1 MGRATTRISRPKMD
15 GLVDGSAQPRKQV
28 NSALLLHGYCGQ
40 KGPGASRVHASELAF
55 ATAAYFRLSLPD
67 GSTRVAFVFG
77 KSRVAPLKLIS
88 IPRLELQAVLMASRM
103 ADTVRKE
110 HDLPIDR
117 IVLWSDSMTVLRW
130 IRADARRFKPFVAH
144 RIGEIEELTDVS
156 QWRWVPTHS
165 NPADAATRAP
175 PETSAAQHIWTHGPE
190 FLTKP
195 ESEWPVEN
203 PGRDTTTSDD
213 QVEIKAEFTAV
224 VTKEAQLALPDISR
238 FSSWIRLMRTTA
250 WIVRYVNNL
259 RAKAS
264 SKPTVTCS
272 ELLPSEYQQAQKLW
286 WKKAQQDSFQEEIGD
301 LQKHSNVSS
310 SSKLRDL
317 SPVLDS
323 DGVLRMHGRI
333 RSAPPGSP
341 LTPEPVIL
349 DPSHPFTQMLLQ
361 QYHVWHGHHGQ
372 DSVASDVRQTY
383 WVLKLR
389 TAVRRTWTVCQQC
402 KNERAQPTPPQMGHI
417 LNARIATFIRPF
429 THCGMDYFGPLTV
442 TIGRRHEKRYG
453 VIFTCLTTR
462 AVHLEL
468 SHDLTT
474 DCTIMAIRRLI
485 SRSGCPGVIYSDN
498 GTNLRGAPTR
508 CRKRT
513 RGIVGPAGPDTPHS

>member
-1 MGRATTRISRPKMD
+1 
-15 GLVDGSAQPRKQV
+15 
-28 NSALLLHGYCGQ
+28 
-40 KGPGASRVHASELAF
+40 
-55 ATAAYFRLSLPD
+55 
-67 GSTRVAFVFG
+67 
-77 KSRVAPLKLIS
+77 
-88 IPRLELQAVLMASRM
+88 M

-175 PETSAAQHIWTHGPE
+175 SEISAAQHIWTHGPE
-190 FLTKP
+190 FLTQP

-213 QVEIKAEFTAV
+213 QAEMKTEFTAV

-286 WKKAQQDSFQEEIGD
+286 WKKAQQDSFREEIGD

-323 DGVLRMHGRI
+323 DGVVRMHGRI

-361 QYHVWHGHHGQ
+361 QYHVWHGHH
-372 DSVASDVRQTY
+372 
-383 WVLKLR
+383 
-389 TAVRRTWTVCQQC
+389 
-402 KNERAQPTPPQMGHI
+402 
-417 LNARIATFIRPF
+417 
-429 THCGMDYFGPLTV
+429 V

-474 DCTIMAIRRLI
+474 DCTIMAICRLI
-485 SRSGCPGVIYSDN
+485 SRRGCPGVIYSDN
-498 GTNLRGAPTR
+498 GTNLRGAARELKESLDQLDQTR
-508 CRKRT
+508 LAAELT
-513 RGIVGPAGPDTPHS
+513 PRGIKWEFNPPAAPHMGGAWERLVRSGKTALRAVLKERAPREDTLITLLTEVEAIINSRPLTHVSSDPTDDNSLTPNHFLLGTPSAAPVPGVFSGDDLHLRRQWRIVQVLADHFWRRWIKEYLPTLARRTKWHGRTEKKVD